1 MIILFIVGDQHT
13 FSSTCFLEGEIVSII
28 SSSLATW

>member
-1 MIILFIVGDQHT
+1 MIIPFILGDQHT